1 MMEAIYTTFF
11 NYVLEMS
18 ENKQKYKFN
27 WNYLCTMIKYMAYTN
42 YFIVISTGVTD
53 LQLA

>member
-1 MMEAIYTTFF
+1 MEAIHTTLF
-11 NYVLEMS
+11 NSVPEMC

-27 WNYLCTMIKYMAYTN
+27 WNYLHTMIQYMAYTN